1 MANFNT
7 EYNKVILAEGGYV
20 NDRDDAGGET
30 YLGISRKHNPTW
42 KGWVFVDK
50 LKKKYYTN
58 KELTAALKNNN
69 SVNKYAKELY
79 KTKYWDVMNLDDISS
94 QKIAHQMFDIAVNS
108 GISNS
113 VKIMEEVLKL
123 PITGKW
129 KQSLND
135 KINNYVKG

>member
-1 MANFNT
+1 MANFNI

-20 NDRDDAGGET
+20 NDKDDAGGET

-42 KGWVFVDK
+42 KGWAFVDK

-58 KELTAALKNNN
+58 KELTNALKNNN

-79 KTKYWDVMNLDDISS
+79 KTKYWDVMNLDSINS

-113 VKIMEEVLKL
+113 VKIMEEVLLL
-123 PITGKW
+123 PVTGKW

-135 KINNYVKG
+135 KINDYVKG

>member
-1 MANFNT
+1 
-7 EYNKVILAEGGYV
+7 
-20 NDRDDAGGET
+20 
-30 YLGISRKHNPTW
+30 
-42 KGWVFVDK
+42 
-50 LKKKYYTN
+50 
-58 KELTAALKNNN
+58 
-69 SVNKYAKELY
+69 
-79 KTKYWDVMNLDDISS
+79 MNLDNISS

-135 KINNYVKG
+135 KINDYVKG

>member
-20 NDRDDAGGET
+20 NDKDDAGGET
-30 YLGISRKHNPTW
+30 YLGISRKYNPTW
-42 KGWVFVDK
+42 KGWVFIDK

-58 KELTAALKNNN
+58 KELTNALKNNN

-123 PITGKW
+123 PVTGKW

-135 KINNYVKG
+135 KINDYVKG